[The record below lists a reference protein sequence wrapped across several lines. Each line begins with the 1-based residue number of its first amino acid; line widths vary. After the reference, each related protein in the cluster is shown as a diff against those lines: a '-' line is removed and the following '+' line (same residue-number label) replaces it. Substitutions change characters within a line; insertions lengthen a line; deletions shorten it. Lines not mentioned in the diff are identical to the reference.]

1 MNTGVYIFLMQNI
14 TIGDKRLLGKPARWV
29 NMFSRHKKG
38 LKQKPMYVCNSEQRF
53 LKEVFML

>member
-1 MNTGVYIFLMQNI
+1 MNIRVYIFLKQNI

-38 LKQKPMYVCNSEQRF
+38 VKKETNVC
-53 LKEVFML
+53 M

>member
-38 LKQKPMYVCNSEQRF
+38 VKTETNVC
-53 LKEVFML
+53 M